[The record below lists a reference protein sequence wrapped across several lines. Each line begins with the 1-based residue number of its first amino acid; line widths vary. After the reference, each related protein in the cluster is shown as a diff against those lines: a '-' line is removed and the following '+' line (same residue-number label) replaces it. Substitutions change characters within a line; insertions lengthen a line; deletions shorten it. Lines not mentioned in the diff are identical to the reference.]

1 MAIRVLLADPDET
14 VLESYQ
20 TFLARQG
27 FETRSVTTGRT
38 CIQALQQFAPH
49 VVVLEPER
57 PGGWG
62 IDILNYLR
70 TVVSPPVIVLT
81 RHDIDLSG
89 FPIHEH
95 HVKPYSMF
103 DLSDGIRGAVTIVAD
118 GLVDSAGSG
127 VT

>member
-14 VLESYQ
+14 VLETYQ
-20 TFLARQG
+20 TFLSRQG
-27 FETRSVTTGRT
+27 FDTRSVTTGGA

-49 VVVLEPER
+49 VLVLEPER
-57 PGGWG
+57 LGGWG
-62 IDILNYLR
+62 IDVLNYLR
-70 TVVSPPVIVLT
+70 TNESPPVIVLT

-103 DLSDGIRGAVTIVAD
+103 DLTDGIRGAATLVT
-118 GLVDSAGSG
+118 GGMVDSTGPG
-127 VT
+127 VS